1 MNLKGSHEKKLS
13 HPCLSTSSGTH
24 NRFFPSRA
32 DAWMFRQYAY
42 DFAGLTR
49 KGVNSHDNHPPRKIT
64 IITRKRTN
72 GRMFDNQD
80 ELVAAATATGLEVE
94 IVQDLGKLP
103 FKKVRAATAASS
115 PLSVLAV
122 VCEFCCLH

>member
-1 MNLKGSHEKKLS
+1 
-13 HPCLSTSSGTH
+13 
-24 NRFFPSRA
+24 
-32 DAWMFRQYAY
+32 MFRQYAY

-80 ELVAAATATGLEVE
+80 ELIAAARATGLEVDV
-94 IVQDLGKLP
+94 VQDLGKMP
-103 FKKVRAATAASS
+103 FKKVVELMGGTGILIAAHGAALVNAMFL
-115 PLSVLAV
+115 PQHAV
-122 VCEFCCLH
+122 VIEIFPYLMKKMT

>member
-1 MNLKGSHEKKLS
+1 
-13 HPCLSTSSGTH
+13 
-24 NRFFPSRA
+24 
-32 DAWMFRQYAY
+32 MFRQYAY

-80 ELVAAATATGLEVE
+80 ELVAAAMATGLEVE
-94 IVQDLGKLP
+94 VVQDLGKMP
-103 FKKVRAATAASS
+103 FKKASALRDASHPLHCHTS
-115 PLSVLAV
+115 PPHTHCRSSSS
-122 VCEFCCLH
+122 